1 MVSWLLNLSQLH
13 CPFSYKIRDNVNEM
27 CRPHSTWGGH
37 TRAQMTAKHALDPW
51 ELRLTKGAGA
61 KLSLLSQKKAV
72 A

>member
-1 MVSWLLNLSQLH
+1 
-13 CPFSYKIRDNVNEM
+13 M

-72 A
+72 D